1 VIPFDRDPAQ
11 IAGFILPLF
20 LNVLWTPLTQEI
32 PVKPIRVGV
41 IGLGLIWIREHR
53 PSLEILRSHFEAIAF
68 CDVSEQRRAETAAAF
83 PDRSV
88 VSDYRQILA
97 MPDVDAVLVLT
108 PIAFN
113 APVALAA
120 LEAGKDVIMEKPI
133 ARSVAEGQTLID
145 AARRAG
151 RRLFVME
158 QLGYQRA
165 DAILAEVIASKE
177 IGDPVLWERIFHFEA
192 DTAQGPMSY
201 ASTPWRKAADFPLGT
216 LFDGGIHLIASMG
229 AAFGPPQSVY
239 AKGRKL
245 RPDYGEYDQ
254 VSILFQYANGMTG
267 MLSHST
273 SLPPTQNH
281 FHVHGSE
288 GIILVQSERLTIERP
303 GAAQRIIELPNENSR
318 ATMWQAIIDAYAQKR
333 EPAYSTEKAL
343 RDVAILEAVDRSIK
357 SDRPMTVE

>member
-1 VIPFDRDPAQ
+1 M
-11 IAGFILPLF
+11 
-20 LNVLWTPLTQEI
+20 
-32 PVKPIRVGV
+32 KPIRLGV

-53 PSLEILRSHFEAIAF
+53 PSLETLSSHFEAVAF
-68 CDVSEQRRAETAAAF
+68 CDVSEQRRAETAAVF
-83 PDRSV
+83 PGRPV
-88 VSDYRQILA
+88 VDDYRQILA

-120 LEAGKDVIMEKPI
+120 LEAGKDVFMEKPI
-133 ARSVAEGQTLID
+133 ARSVAEGERLID
-145 AARRAG
+145 AARGAG
-151 RRLFVME
+151 RRLFIME
-158 QLGYQRA
+158 QLGYRRA
-165 DAILAEVIASKE
+165 DTILAEVIASRE

-229 AAFGPPQSVY
+229 ATFGPPQAVY

-254 VSILFQYANGMTG
+254 VSMLFQYANGLTG
-267 MLSHST
+267 ILSHST
-273 SLPPTQNH
+273 SLPPSQNH
-281 FHVHGSE
+281 FHIHGVE
-288 GIILVQSERLTIERP
+288 GIILVQSEQLIVERP
-303 GAAQRIIELPNENSR
+303 GAAQRVIDLPAENSR
-318 ATMWQAIIDAYAQKR
+318 STMWQAIVDAYAQNN
-333 EPAYSTEKAL
+333 EPAYTAEKAL

-357 SDRPMTVE
+357 ANCPVTIPSLMVAN

>member
-1 VIPFDRDPAQ
+1 MK
-11 IAGFILPLF
+11 L
-20 LNVLWTPLTQEI
+20 
-32 PVKPIRVGV
+32 IRLGV
-41 IGLGLIWIREHR
+41 IGLGLIWIREHQS
-53 PSLEILRSHFEAIAF
+53 SLESLKSLFEPVAF
-68 CDVSEQRRAETAAAF
+68 CDVSEQRRAETEAAY
-83 PDRSV
+83 PGRPV

-97 MPDVDAVLVLT
+97 MPDADAVLVLT

-133 ARSVAEGQTLID
+133 ARSVAEGERLIE
-145 AARRAG
+145 AAHRAG

-158 QLGYQRA
+158 QLGYRQA
-165 DAILAEVIASKE
+165 DTILAEVIEAGE
-177 IGDPVLWERIFHFEA
+177 IGAPVLWARIFHFEA
-192 DTAQGPMSY
+192 DTAQGSMSY
-201 ASTPWRKAADFPLGT
+201 ASTPWRKSADFPLGT

-229 AAFGPPQSVY
+229 AIFGPPQSVY

-254 VSILFQYANGMTG
+254 VSMLFQYANGMTG

-281 FHVHGSE
+281 FHVHGVE
-288 GIILVQSERLTIERP
+288 GIIIVQSERLIVERP
-303 GAAQRIIELPNENSR
+303 GEAQRIVALPTENSR
-318 ATMWQAIIDAYAQKR
+318 ATMWQAIVDAYLQNR
-333 EPAYSTEKAL
+333 EPNYTVQKAL

-357 SDRPMTVE
+357 ANCPVTIPPLMVDN

>member
-1 VIPFDRDPAQ
+1 V
-11 IAGFILPLF
+11 
-20 LNVLWTPLTQEI
+20 TQEI

-41 IGLGLIWIREHR
+41 IGLGLIWIREHQS
-53 PSLEILRSHFEAIAF
+53 SLESLKSQFEPVAF
-68 CDVSEQRRAETAAAF
+68 CDVSEQRRAETEATY
-83 PDRSV
+83 PGRPV

-113 APVALAA
+113 APVSLAA

-145 AARRAG
+145 AARRSG
-151 RRLFVME
+151 RRLIVME
-158 QLGYQRA
+158 QLGYRQA
-165 DAILAEVIASKE
+165 DTIFAGVIGAGE

-229 AAFGPPQSVY
+229 ATFGPPQSVY

-254 VSILFQYANGMTG
+254 VSMLFQYANGMTG

-288 GIILVQSERLTIERP
+288 GIILVQSERLIVERP
-303 GAAQRIIELPNENSR
+303 GAEKRIIELPAENSR
-318 ATMWQAIIDAYAQKR
+318 ATMWQSILDAYATDS
-333 EPAYSTEKAL
+333 EPAYTAEDAL
-343 RDVAILEAVDRSIK
+343 RDVATLEAVDRSIK
-357 SDRPMTVE
+357 ANSPMTIPLAQPV